1 MSRCYLSKKIFSF
14 NKANISIFLK
24 KNLKGVAALL
34 VHVARVDE
42 AYTDKEKQIIKSFI
56 NSFNESDSDL
66 ILKEAEELE
75 SNSNQLLSFTRAVK
89 DQELEVKKE
98 IIEHLWKIIISDQNV
113 DHYEANLMRRICGL
127 IYFPD
132 KLCGEIKIKVL
143 GKTS

>member
-1 MSRCYLSKKIFSF
+1 VDKE
-14 NKANISIFLK
+14 
-24 KNLKGVAALL
+24 NLKGVAALL

-56 NSFNESDSDL
+56 NSFNESDGDL

-75 SNSNQLLSFTRAVK
+75 SNSNQLLSFTRAIK

-132 KLCGEIKIKVL
+132 KLCGEIKLKIL
-143 GKTS
+143 QSN